1 MVMQN
6 IKLEMPFVRKRLTE
20 EYFVSIMELT
30 LQKRR
35 LALEASRLLEKLNS
49 LPVSEEI
56 KYLRACVQALL

>member
-56 KYLRACVQALL
+56 KYLRACLQAL

>member
-1 MVMQN
+1 MVIQN

-49 LPVSEEI
+49 LPAGEEI
-56 KYLRACVQALL
+56 KYLRACLQAL

>member
-56 KYLRACVQALL
+56 KYLRACTQALL

>member
-49 LPVSEEI
+49 LPAGEEI
-56 KYLRACVQALL
+56 KYLRACLQAL